1 LSPRTAKII
10 SRALIVVA
18 MSALGASLAIAS
30 SVYPQQRKGQI
41 VVIGTPSEG
50 DGPAALADLQDR
62 GANGETFVQDAS
74 VMFLVI
80 FAGISLVWLVTGSMI
95 VSRQPG
101 NASGWIFSAI
111 GMVVALNVL
120 PQVLVVKGA
129 KVDPGSVPFL
139 GVWASLGEYA
149 FFVVALIPLLFL
161 LYPDGRPPTPRWR
174 IAEYALFGGLGV
186 VTVGS
191 VLAPGPL
198 NNYIDLGVVY
208 MNPLGVASLS
218 VFAPV
223 MIAVGTLVTLIAS
236 LSSVFA
242 VRGRYKRS
250 TGDDR
255 QQLRWLVFVAS
266 LAGVLLTISFVIG
279 GSVELIAHTQLI
291 SGVGFICFVLTIA
304 VGIPVSYL
312 VAIYRYRLYDL
323 DLVVKKAVVFALMV
337 GVVVALY
344 LVIAVAIPLAVVG
357 ARGRVQVGAVLVG
370 MVIGLLVFP
379 VRARAKRFA
388 DRIIYGRRATPYEVL
403 TSFSGRVGETYAT
416 DDVLPRMAQILAEG
430 VGADLARVWLRVGGT
445 LRPDAT
451 WPPDSIAADSI
462 AMAGS
467 QLPSI
472 PGEDAV
478 PVRHQGEVLG
488 ALSVRMPASDPMTP
502 AKERLVRDLAEQAGL
517 VLKNVRL
524 IADLRDS
531 RQRLVAA
538 QDQERRKLERN
549 IHDGAQQQLV
559 AQAVKL
565 RLTEGLV
572 ERDPAK
578 AREMLAQLQEDSHQT
593 LEDLRDLARGIYPP
607 LLADKGLAA
616 ALDAQGR
623 RAAIPVS
630 VHAEGLGRFPQDLE
644 AAVYFSCLEALQ
656 NVAKYA
662 EASNVEIELDYDNG
676 SVRFLVKDDGRGFD
690 PDAMGYGT
698 GLQGIADR
706 LAALNGAL
714 EIVSAPGSGTS
725 LRGVVPAAAQGP
737 ASVTRSR

>member
-451 WPPDSIAADSI
+451 WPPDSIAADSKPTP
-462 AMAGS
+462 
-467 QLPSI
+467 LD
-472 PGEDAV
+472 PG
-478 PVRHQGEVLG
+478 G
-488 ALSVRMPASDPMTP
+488 
-502 AKERLVRDLAEQAGL
+502 
-517 VLKNVRL
+517 
-524 IADLRDS
+524 
-531 RQRLVAA
+531 
-538 QDQERRKLERN
+538 
-549 IHDGAQQQLV
+549 
-559 AQAVKL
+559 
-565 RLTEGLV
+565 
-572 ERDPAK
+572 
-578 AREMLAQLQEDSHQT
+578 
-593 LEDLRDLARGIYPP
+593 
-607 LLADKGLAA
+607 
-616 ALDAQGR
+616 GR
-623 RAAIPVS
+623 RS
-630 VHAEGLGRFPQDLE
+630 R
-644 AAVYFSCLEALQ
+644 
-656 NVAKYA
+656 
-662 EASNVEIELDYDNG
+662 AS
-676 SVRFLVKDDGRGFD
+676 
-690 PDAMGYGT
+690 
-698 GLQGIADR
+698 
-706 LAALNGAL
+706 
-714 EIVSAPGSGTS
+714 PG
-725 LRGVVPAAAQGP
+725 
-737 ASVTRSR
+737 